1 MKTSIQVLWALT
13 ALVALTALSTAAASG
28 VDATKCGVVDM
39 DRVAAEYREMRE
51 LDQQFQDFQR
61 DLDRQLQEKH
71 KTRVLTDAERQ
82 EYLDKSAMGAPTEA
96 TAERLKELEELSDQ
110 RERRLLELRDKNNC
124 TEQEAAELAEIEKL
138 YDERMRELASL
149 QAELQARRREKF
161 EELTSLLEERLKEAV
176 KAVAAEQ
183 ELTIVLRKHAVLLG
197 GVEITD
203 AVLEKLNQESES

>member
-1 MKTSIQVLWALT
+1 MKTRIRVVLALT

-28 VDATKCGVVDM
+28 VDVTKCGVVDM
-39 DRVAAEYREMRE
+39 DRVAAEYREMRL

-82 EYLDKSAMGAPTEA
+82 EYLDLSAMAAPTA
-96 TAERLKELEELSDQ
+96 ARDERLKELEELSNE
-110 RERRLLELRDKNNC
+110 REQKLLALRDKNNC
-124 TEQEAAELAEIEKL
+124 TEQEASDLAELEKL

-149 QAELQARRREKF
+149 QAELQARRRAKF
-161 EELTSLLEERLKEAV
+161 EELTSLLEDNLDNAV

-183 ELTIVLRKHAVLLG
+183 QLTIVLRKSAVLLG